1 MKFRFSLI
9 IPILLMTIISSSI
22 THPQNFES
30 DPEVGDIR
38 SRVIEVT
45 WELDINT
52 HYWSDS
58 TINDTFIGFRV
69 ELELWNPHNRDLV
82 SYGSSS

>member
-1 MKFRFSLI
+1 MKFRISVVSLVI
-9 IPILLMTIISSSI
+9 LMTLISFQF
-22 THPQNFES
+22 TQAQNFES
-30 DPEVGDIR
+30 DHEIEDIR
-38 SRVIEVT
+38 SRVVDVT

-52 HYWSDS
+52 DYWSDS